1 MTDWEA
7 SGTAPPLEDS
17 TAEAPRVR
25 RKSVAR
31 EYLEAILFAVLLT
44 LFIRT
49 FVIQAFRIPSGSMEN
64 TLLVGDFL
72 FVNKFLYGAAIPF
85 TDLRLPKIRD
95 PRPGDV
101 IVFQWPVDPSRDFI
115 KRVVAGPGQTV
126 EIRNKTVYVD
136 GVAREEPYARYTA
149 SRRRPADYENP
160 KIEPPGAG
168 NRDFYGPVVVPE
180 GNYFVLGDNRDQ
192 SEDSRYWGF
201 LDEDLIIGKA
211 VLIYLS
217 LKDNRIPRFSRIG
230 DVIR

>member
-7 SGTAPPLEDS
+7 SGPLGDAPPIPK
-17 TAEAPRVR
+17 TR

-31 EYLEAILFAVLLT
+31 EYGEAVLFAVILT

-72 FVNKFLYGAAIPF
+72 FVNKFLYGAPIPF
-85 TDLRLPKIRD
+85 THARLPKVRD

-136 GVAREEPYARYTA
+136 GVARDEPFARYTA
-149 SRRRPADYENP
+149 TRRRPPEYQNP
-160 KIEPPGAG
+160 QIEPRGAG
-168 NRDFYGPVVVPE
+168 NRDFYGPVTVPE
-180 GNYFVLGDNRDQ
+180 GQYFVLGDNRDQ

-201 LDEDLIIGKA
+201 LDRDLVIGKA

-217 LKDNRIPRFSRIG
+217 LDEKKMPRFSRIG
-230 DVIR
+230 DLIR